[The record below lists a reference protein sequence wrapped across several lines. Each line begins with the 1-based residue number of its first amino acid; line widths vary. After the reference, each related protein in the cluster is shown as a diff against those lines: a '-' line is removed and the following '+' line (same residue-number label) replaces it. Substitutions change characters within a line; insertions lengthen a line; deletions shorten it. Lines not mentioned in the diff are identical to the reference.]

1 MRTINFVPVLGNARK
16 RACRSAVVIL
26 DVAIHLVAARSMYH
40 FVFPFV
46 VVKVVYLRRNL
57 VFTQFMR
64 RYTRVNHES
73 DCFAI

>member
-1 MRTINFVPVLGNARK
+1 MGTINFVRVLENARK
-16 RACRSAVVIL
+16 RAYRSTVVIL
-26 DVAIHLVAARSMYH
+26 DVAIHLVAASSMHH
-40 FVFPFV
+40 FVFPFL

-64 RYTRVNHES
+64 RYRRVNHES